1 MTTLRKLV
9 LSTAVLAILLPA
21 GVRAQTSDN
30 AFIFT
35 IYGGLFFPAN
45 LHFEEQYNSKSD
57 LIWGVGICLPV
68 ADELFLTFDQGF
80 FKSEAV
86 VDPNLDVGRK
96 IEERFSHL
104 GILFKQTVVQR
115 LSIRLSGGPNYVTVK
130 QTITTPSAPDQT
142 IEAEKKIGFFV
153 GPGIEELF
161 PDGRASLFADVLY
174 DYRRSHVKSIEGDY
188 GGLRVVVGFH
198 LFLF

>member
-1 MTTLRKLV
+1 MTNLRRTLLV
-9 LSTAVLAILLPA
+9 FAAAIVLGSPA
-21 GVRAQTSDN
+21 LHAQEDQS

-45 LHFEEQYNSKSD
+45 IHFSDQYNSRSD
-57 LIWGVGICLPV
+57 LIYGGGICLPI
-68 ADELFLTFDQGF
+68 DEELFVFFDQGF
-80 FKSEAV
+80 FKSEAT
-86 VDPNLDVGRK
+86 VDPNLDIGRH
-96 IEERFSHL
+96 IEERFSHI
-104 GILFKQTVVQR
+104 GILFKQKVVQR

-130 QTITTPSAPDQT
+130 QTITNPAAPDQT
-142 IEAEKKIGFFV
+142 VEAEKKIGWFA
-153 GPGIEELF
+153 GPGLEELF

-174 DYRRSHVKSIEGDY
+174 DYRRSHMKSIEGDY